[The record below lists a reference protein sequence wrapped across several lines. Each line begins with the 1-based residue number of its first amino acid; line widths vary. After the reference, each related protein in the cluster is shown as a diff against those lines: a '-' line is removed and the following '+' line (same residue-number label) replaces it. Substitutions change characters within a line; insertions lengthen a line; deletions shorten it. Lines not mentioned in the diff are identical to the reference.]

1 MDSGGSGSMQ
11 SSSGGE
17 EEYDSSAPPAFFNN
31 LPTHFG
37 SISSNPRPSFFYQH
51 QNHHQSNLFDLSPNY
66 LHAFSQT
73 QANSADL
80 ANLPAASLNKLS
92 SSSSAAPP
100 EPNQGSMHNGVRPT
114 TQRNSKKRTRA
125 TRRAPTT
132 VLTTDTTNFR
142 AMVQEFTGIPSPPF
156 SGGSPYSRRLD
167 LFGSGSSFR
176 SGGHL
181 EAVGGSSAAL
191 YPLRPSAQKLLQPSP
206 FVVSSSSSSSSS
218 LLNNTMSMVDATNVG
233 NSTTLNNYHQLPSNL
248 GGLPRQPQNILLNMQ
263 NPILTFQSSLPQPN
277 IPGFGAP
284 SPGSLALPSLEEL
297 GMSHGHANLNLGGGG
312 GGLPNHRAGSNGPG
326 RSSQEHLR
334 PLDGNYGNSPRVGG
348 CKLNYSASSSSD
360 FNVHDKSLE
369 NNVSGS
375 RADGT
380 VDSWLCHSG

>member
-1 MDSGGSGSMQ
+1 MQ

-17 EEYDSSAPPAFFNN
+17 EEYDSSAPPFFNN
-31 LPTHFG
+31 PPPTHFG

-51 QNHHQSNLFDLSPNY
+51 QPNLFDLSPNY
-66 LHAFSQT
+66 LHALSQT
-73 QANSADL
+73 QPNHSSPNSADL
-80 ANLPAASLNKLS
+80 ASLNKLS
-92 SSSSAAPP
+92 TSSSAAPP
-100 EPNQGSMHNGVRPT
+100 EPNHGSMLHNGARAA

-156 SGGSPYSRRLD
+156 SGSSPYSRRLD

-176 SGGHL
+176 SSGHL
-181 EAVGGSSAAL
+181 EAVGGGSSSAL
-191 YPLRPSAQKLLQPSP
+191 YPLRPSPQKVLQPPSP
-206 FVVSSSSSSSSS
+206 FLMSSSSSSSSS
-218 LLNNTMSMVDATNVG
+218 LLNNAMVDATNVG

-248 GGLPRQPQNILLNMQ
+248 GLPRQPQNMLNMQ
-263 NPILTFQSSLPQPN
+263 NPILTFQSSSSSSLPQQS
-277 IPGFGAP
+277 IPGGFGAP

-312 GGLPNHRAGSNGPG
+312 LPINHGAGSNGG
-326 RSSQEHLR
+326 RPSQEHLR
-334 PLDGNYGNSPRVGG
+334 PLDGSYGNSPRVGG

-369 NNVSGS
+369 NVSGS
-375 RADGT
+375 RGDGT